1 MSLIKL
7 AEFNDK
13 ENIQRFINQFWK
25 RDHILTKSDKLFDY
39 MYKNKKTNQYNFL
52 LSIENDSINGI
63 LGFIPTNHYYAKI
76 IESSNIIWYSMWQVI
91 NIPENN
97 LQGIRL
103 IKNLSNLFPESNFG
117 TVGANF

>member
-13 ENIQRFINQFWK
+13 ENIQRFINQYWK

-52 LSIENDSINGI
+52 L
-63 LGFIPTNHYYAKI
+63 HK
-76 IESSNIIWYSMWQVI
+76 
-91 NIPENN
+91 
-97 LQGIRL
+97 
-103 IKNLSNLFPESNFG
+103 K
-117 TVGANF
+117 